1 MADAARDG
9 EAQEGSSLPS
19 NIYAFSFRTVRES
32 CRAACHVQRGGIKD
46 RYNITLFPLGCV
58 NEQASKRLRHF
69 FFFLDDC
76 LDSKMCA
83 P

>member
-32 CRAACHVQRGGIKD
+32 CRPSCHHVKSRGE
-46 RYNITLFPLGCV
+46 V
-58 NEQASKRLRHF
+58 LRTDIILHY
-69 FFFLDDC
+69 FL
-76 LDSKMCA
+76 
-83 P
+83 